1 MEEGEAGCHD
11 SNAHAGH
18 QMWLQHSGVQ
28 VGGGIDLARHLPDVH
43 LEALLDLFQH
53 SRILVVGHK
62 GDCQTFCAESASTPD
77 PVQVGV
83 AVVRHVVVD
92 DDVDPL
98 NVNPASEQVCGDHD
112 TFLELLELLISHN
125 AVLLIQAR
133 VDRNGREIAL
143 HQELVQS
150 NRPLHGLHEYDHL
163 VEFQG
168 IKQIVQ
174 LTVLLLLRELCV
186 VLQQPVQGEL
196 RLLVHPDL
204 MGVLHELFAQRPRV
218 RAHGGAEHHHLLF
231 LRSLNEDL
239 LHILAHVQLVQALVT
254 LIQDKLRQLVQL
266 QVLLPEEA
274 KDPARCA
281 NEHVRAATGQHLLV
295 LGNRCAS
302 VDDARLH
309 VLEILGESIKLVL
322 DLVCQLT
329 RVADDQDL
337 HCLLRSIYLLEARE
351 DEDSCLAHTRLGLT
365 QHVGAQDGLRDAL
378 VLHLRRV
385 LEAAVHYRAEKFRL
399 QQEVTET
406 RSMDGRVAPLLRIAI
421 FRLLLRVFLV
431 RGLLLV
437 EVGEILLVGSHF
449 GRGAAPQGILHLGTT
464 GGVSPT

>member
-204 MGVLHELFAQRPRV
+204 MGVLSVSLMILLRLHGCPLLQYTHAVHADARTQV
-218 RAHGGAEHHHLLF
+218 RMQQERMNTGRNAGPHM
-231 LRSLNEDL
+231 RSLINL
-239 LHILAHVQLVQALVT
+239 
-254 LIQDKLRQLVQL
+254 
-266 QVLLPEEA
+266 
-274 KDPARCA
+274 
-281 NEHVRAATGQHLLV
+281 
-295 LGNRCAS
+295 S
-302 VDDARLH
+302 S
-309 VLEILGESIKLVL
+309 ILGLIV
-322 DLVCQLT
+322 
-329 RVADDQDL
+329 
-337 HCLLRSIYLLEARE
+337 
-351 DEDSCLAHTRLGLT
+351 
-365 QHVGAQDGLRDAL
+365 
-378 VLHLRRV
+378 
-385 LEAAVHYRAEKFRL
+385 
-399 QQEVTET
+399 
-406 RSMDGRVAPLLRIAI
+406 
-421 FRLLLRVFLV
+421 
-431 RGLLLV
+431 
-437 EVGEILLVGSHF
+437 
-449 GRGAAPQGILHLGTT
+449 
-464 GGVSPT
+464 